1 MDKHVVILQREIIV
15 RGRNAEIR
23 NKKMQNYGQQQSN
36 HYLSN

>member
-23 NKKMQNYGQQQSN
+23 NKKMQKKMHFFYFS
-36 HYLSN
+36 